1 MNSILEILASSAL
14 AGYAGIVLVLVIC
27 GFGIPIPE
35 DVILIYSGYLAAVG
49 PIHWTGA
56 LVASFVGVILGDAG
70 IYWVGQRYGPALAQ
84 HRFLARL
91 FPREKIVHAEQFFA
105 KHGVKAVFFA
115 RFVVGLR
122 AAVFFTSGYLRVPFL
137 KFVAADLLAAVLSLP
152 VWIWLGWYFHE
163 RIDQVLAWGR
173 SAEHALTALILLAA
187 AFFFG
192 RWLWRRRKKRAAEA
206 TAALAANEAPTV
218 ERPGAAEPPAPV
230 GAFDPLSPA
239 PEGLG
244 GETGGEPN
252 VNPDPERVGESSAQ

>member
-1 MNSILEILASSAL
+1 MSPILEILASSAL

-35 DVILIYSGYLAAVG
+35 DVILIYAGYLAAVG
-49 PIHWTGA
+49 PIHVPGA
-56 LVASFVGVILGDAG
+56 LIASFVGVIVGDAG

-91 FPREKIVHAEQFFA
+91 FPRDKIVHAEEFFA

-137 KFVAADLLAAVLSLP
+137 KFVAADLLAALLSLP
-152 VWIWLGWYFHE
+152 VWIWLGWYFHA

-173 SAEHALTALILLAA
+173 SAEHALTAVILLVAA
-187 AFFFG
+187 VFFG
-192 RWLWRRRKKRAAEA
+192 RWLWRRRKRLAAEA
-206 TAALAANEAPTV
+206 TASLGANEAAAV
-218 ERPGAAEPPAPV
+218 ERAGAAEPAAPA

-239 PEGLG
+239 PGGSVGEAG
-244 GETGGEPN
+244 GEAN
-252 VNPDPERVGESSAQ
+252 VNPDPERVGESSA